1 MRELRIGLFLG
12 LRQIQRASL
21 WTTLLII
28 SVILF
33 TFLNLVSVSGI
44 LIGIVDGAMHEVRTE
59 AIGDISINPLD
70 GETRIKETERLISEL
85 SSYHEIA
92 AFSPRYVGMATIEA
106 NYKERRSL
114 NAEPDIIAVNITG
127 IDPEAED
134 ETSNISSLVSEGEY
148 LNPNESG
155 YILLG
160 KYSVDRYAAEFGD
173 VFDSLKNIYPGDPVL
188 VTVNNQTR
196 EFIVKGIVDSKV
208 DQVSLAVYIPERE
221 FRRMFDRVDHNAN
234 QVSVRLNHPYDETT
248 VRDRLRESDLTEL
261 AKINSF
267 TDDIPK
273 FVVDIKGT
281 FTLLGFF
288 VGAIGIAVAS
298 ITIFIIIF
306 INALSRRRQ
315 IGILKAIG
323 ITRRTIEYA
332 YVTQAIFYTIIGST
346 LGIIITQF
354 GLIPYFIENPIDFP
368 FSNAS
373 LSISPEG
380 MMIRAG
386 ALLIVTII
394 AGFVPAWM
402 INRQNTLKAILGRK

>member
-1 MRELRIGLFLG
+1 MVVPDGKILK
-12 LRQIQRASL
+12 Q
-21 WTTLLII
+21 LII
-28 SVILF
+28 
-33 TFLNLVSVSGI
+33 
-44 LIGIVDGAMHEVRTE
+44 D
-59 AIGDISINPLD
+59 
-70 GETRIKETERLISEL
+70 
-85 SSYHEIA
+85 
-92 AFSPRYVGMATIEA
+92 VGMATIEA

-402 INRQNTLKAILGRK
+402 ITRQNTLNAILGRK